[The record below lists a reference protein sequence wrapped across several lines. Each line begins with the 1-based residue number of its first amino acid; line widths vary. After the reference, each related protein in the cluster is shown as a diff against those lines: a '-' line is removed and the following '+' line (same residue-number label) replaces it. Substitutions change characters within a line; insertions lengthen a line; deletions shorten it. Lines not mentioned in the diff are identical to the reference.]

1 MVMEFIITV
10 KGKETSEHLLLF
22 CSKLKGLC
30 VKALPSVPMLAV
42 GTSDLRWLMN
52 IQASNYP
59 GMTVNI
65 CYVMWII
72 WKTR

>member
-1 MVMEFIITV
+1 MAFRS

-59 GMTVNI
+59 
-65 CYVMWII
+65 
-72 WKTR
+72 